1 MLEKIGRG
9 IAQEQ

>member
-9 IAQEQ
+9 NER